1 MYSHVRHQ
9 TLLAVAAANVCTYI
23 LCQSDWI
30 CVFVC
35 VCLLCVD
42 ASARRERERNDEI
55 PKWQHACENI
65 NWVLCMKQATTSKCH
80 TCVCRHTRTAYSLS
94 PAVSM
99 HSVQWFMCIRAICGD
114 TIWIPN
120 GCILLFLFLLFFL
133 FPFLHFGMR
142 SVLNPIHIRIRSNQ
156 ISPLNMFEW
165 WWCDVQCAN
174 NYR

>member
-94 PAVSM
+94 LPLSR
-99 HSVQWFMCIRAICGD
+99 CIVCSGLCASERFVAIQYEFQMAAFC
-114 TIWIPN
+114 
-120 GCILLFLFLLFFL
+120 FF
-133 FPFLHFGMR
+133 FFFFFFSFHFCTLECVR
-142 SVLNPIHIRIRSNQ
+142 
-156 ISPLNMFEW
+156 F
-165 WWCDVQCAN
+165 
-174 NYR
+174 